1 MEFVEKFPTVIPSRW
16 SPAIGHEFRTPFR
29 RVHMSDQ
36 ESAGD
41 MPGSPRDSV
50 VAALR
55 RVLRPLVRL
64 LVTQG
69 ITYPFLTN
77 LLKEVYVETAA
88 KEFTLGGKRP
98 TDSRLT
104 LLTGVHRKD
113 IRRLMREAPTAP
125 GPTPSLTLG
134 TQIVARWLG
143 DPAYH
148 DRYGR
153 PRVLPRRPSQGAESF
168 AALVESVSK
177 NVRPR
182 SVLDE
187 LVRLGVVEIDAD
199 DRVHL
204 VTRGF
209 VPGKELDAKA
219 FYFGEALHDHLAA
232 GVDNLVGGKAPWLE
246 RSVYY
251 DDLSPEAVA
260 RLQAK
265 SEELAMRV
273 LQEINRD
280 GMALEASDPPA
291 KERRMR
297 MRLGVFFYAEPVAD
311 APPAGGNERSGK
323 AGNDK

>member
-1 MEFVEKFPTVIPSRW
+1 MSHED
-16 SPAIGHEFRTPFR
+16 PA
-29 RVHMSDQ
+29 
-36 ESAGD
+36 AG
-41 MPGSPRDSV
+41 GVTGAPRDSV

-64 LVTQG
+64 LVTHG
-69 ITYPFLTN
+69 ITYPFLTD
-77 LLKEVYVETAA
+77 LLKGIFVATAA
-88 KEFTLGGKRP
+88 EEFTLGGKPP

-104 LLTGVHRKD
+104 VLTGVHRKD
-113 IRRLMREAPTAP
+113 IRRLLRDVPSVP
-125 GPTPSLTLG
+125 GPSPSLTLG

-153 PRVLPRRPSQGAESF
+153 PRVLPRTPSRGAASF

-187 LVRLGVVEIDAD
+187 LVRLGVAEIDGD

-232 GVDNLVGGKAPWLE
+232 GVHNLDGSQPAWLE

-251 DDLSPEAVA
+251 DELSPASVDKLAA
-260 RLQAK
+260 R
-265 SEELAMRV
+265 SEEVAMRA

-280 GMALEASDPPA
+280 GMALEAADPPSA
-291 KERRMR
+291 GQRMR
-297 MRLGVFFYAEPVAD
+297 MRLGVFFYAEPVAS
-311 APPAGGNERSGK
+311 APPVGDAGPPMKPRRGK
-323 AGNDK
+323 

>member
-1 MEFVEKFPTVIPSRW
+1 M
-16 SPAIGHEFRTPFR
+16 
-29 RVHMSDQ
+29 
-36 ESAGD
+36 
-41 MPGSPRDSV
+41 

-64 LVTQG
+64 LVTHG
-69 ITYPFLTN
+69 ITYPFLSDM
-77 LLKEVYVETAA
+77 LKGVFVETAA
-88 KEFTLGGKRP
+88 EEFTLGGKAP

-104 LLTGVHRKD
+104 VLTGVHRKD
-113 IRRLMREAPTAP
+113 IRRLMRDVPSAPAP
-125 GPTPSLTLG
+125 SPSLTLG

-148 DRYGR
+148 DRHGR
-153 PRVLPRRPSQGAESF
+153 PRALPRTPSQGAASF

-187 LVRLGVVEIDAD
+187 LVRLGVAEIAVD

-232 GVDNLVGGKAPWLE
+232 GVHNLDGGQPAWLE

-251 DDLSPEAVA
+251 DELSPAAVDKLA
-260 RLQAK
+260 AK
-265 SEELAMRV
+265 SEELAMRA
-273 LQEINRD
+273 LQEINRH
-280 GMALEASDPPA
+280 GMALEAADPPA
-291 KERRMR
+291 AGQRMR
-297 MRLGVFFYAEPVAD
+297 MRLGVFFYAEKVPET
-311 APPAGGNERSGK
+311 PPAGKTEPSTKSRRSK
-323 AGNDK
+323 

>member
-1 MEFVEKFPTVIPSRW
+1 MIEQDS
-16 SPAIGHEFRTPFR
+16 G
-29 RVHMSDQ
+29 
-36 ESAGD
+36 AGD
-41 MPGSPRDSV
+41 LPGAPRDSI

-64 LVTQG
+64 MVTQG
-69 ITYPFLTN
+69 ITYPFVID
-77 LLKEVYVETAA
+77 LLKGIYVETAA
-88 KEFTLGGKRP
+88 KEFTLGGKAP

-113 IRRLMREAPTAP
+113 IRRLTREAPPAP
-125 GPTPSLTLG
+125 GAAPSLTLG

-153 PRVLPRRPSQGAESF
+153 PRVLPRTPSQGAESF

-187 LVRLGVVEIDAD
+187 LVRLGVVEIDD
-199 DRVHL
+199 EDRVHL
-204 VTRGF
+204 STRGF

-232 GVDNLVGGKAPWLE
+232 GVHNVTGGQPAWLE

-251 DDLSPEAVA
+251 DELSPAAVA
-260 RLQAK
+260 KLAAKAEDVAMQALQD
-265 SEELAMRV
+265 L
-273 LQEINRD
+273 NRE
-280 GMALEASDPPA
+280 GMAAEAADPPGPG
-291 KERRMR
+291 RRMR

-311 APPAGGNERSGK
+311 APQAGAAAPGGVVSTSKARSSS
-323 AGNDK
+323 

>member
-1 MEFVEKFPTVIPSRW
+1 MRSNEDP
-16 SPAIGHEFRTPFR
+16 
-29 RVHMSDQ
+29 SDQ
-36 ESAGD
+36 DADSGAL
-41 MPGSPRDSV
+41 PGQPRVAV

-64 LVTQG
+64 LVSQG
-69 ITYPFLTN
+69 ITFPFLSD
-77 LLKEVYVETAA
+77 LLKSIYVETAA
-88 KEFTLGGKRP
+88 SEFTVGGKLA

-113 IRRLMREAPTAP
+113 VRRLRREAPADAE
-125 GPTPSLTLG
+125 PTQAMTLG

-148 DRYGR
+148 DRSGA
-153 PRVLPRRPSQGAESF
+153 PRALPRTPSKGGTESF
-168 AALVESVSK
+168 AALAEKVSK

-187 LVRLGVVEIDAD
+187 LVRLGVVEVDQD
-199 DRVHL
+199 DVVRL

-209 VPGKELDAKA
+209 VPGKEVDAKA

-232 GVDNLVGGKAPWLE
+232 GVHNLRGGRPPWLE

-251 DDLSPEAVA
+251 DELSRASVTE
-260 RLQAK
+260 LQAK
-265 SEELAMRV
+265 SERLSMAV

-280 GMALEASDPPA
+280 GMALEARDPPLPG
-291 KERRMR
+291 ERMR
-297 MRLGVFFYAEPVAD
+297 MRLGVYFYAEPVTPP
-311 APPAGGNERSGK
+311 APPPTK
-323 AGNDK
+323 AARTSTKTRKQR